1 MHQPRTSAFAISC
14 AAHVVA
20 IGVLIVLTAGGD
32 TDRPALEQ
40 AHIDP
45 PLMVWL
51 PVPGPGG
58 GGGGGGNRNPEPAR
72 AAELRGPDKMTMPVA
87 PRQTPDAAE
96 KPEPRPTQLADVPAQ
111 TFGASDLTAMGLIEA
126 GADSLSQGPGR
137 DGGAGTGRGPGIGPG
152 DGPGLGPG
160 RDGNTGGDVYK
171 PGSGVTMPVALHR
184 ERPQYTVAAMR
195 ARIQGEVMVECVVE
209 PTGEC
214 SRFRVVRSLDPR
226 LGLDEEA
233 LRAAARWRFTPGTRQ
248 GKAVPVL
255 VTILVGF
262 SIH

>member
-1 MHQPRTSAFAISC
+1 MQKPRVGGLAISC
-14 AAHVVA
+14 ATHTVMVVA
-20 IGVLIVLTAGGD
+20 LLMLTSRGESDNRAAAV
-32 TDRPALEQ
+32 PAS
-40 AHIDP
+40 DP

-58 GGGGGGNRNPEPAR
+58 GGGGGGNRNPDPPR
-72 AAELRGPDKMTMPVA
+72 AAELRGSDKMTMPTA

-111 TFGASDLTAMGLIEA
+111 TFGASDLTAMGLVEA

-137 DGGAGTGRGPGIGPG
+137 DNGAGTGRGPGIGPG

-160 RDGNTGGDVYK
+160 RDGNTGGDVYQ
-171 PGSGVTMPVALHR
+171 PGSGVSMPVALHR

-209 PTGEC
+209 PTGAC

-233 LRAAARWRFTPGTRQ
+233 LRAAARWRFTPGMRQ